1 MRKILLL
8 ICFVLTVV
16 SGAHAQNAEYS
27 RLIQEADKLYGSKDY
42 LKAAQT
48 YNKAFAANGD
58 KGTIN
63 DRYNAACLWSL
74 AGNKDSAFFH
84 LFRIA
89 KKGGYSDLSHLKVD
103 TDLELLHSDKRWEE
117 ICALIKQNKDDVE
130 ANLNKPLVAILD
142 SIYTDDQEP
151 RLQIEG
157 IEKKYGRNS
166 DEMKAHIKMAVYKD
180 SVNLLKIVKILDK
193 YGWVGPDV
201 VGARGNQ
208 TLFLVIQHADIETQQ
223 KYLPMMKEAVKNKK
237 ASSSSLALLE
247 DRVALRTGKKQI
259 YGSQIGR
266 YPDGKYY
273 VSPLEDPDNVDK
285 RRSEV
290 GLGPLSDYTT
300 HWNFTWDVEAYKKQL
315 PEIEKH
321 EKSIDVNDR

>member
-1 MRKILLL
+1 MKKWLLL
-8 ICFVLTVV
+8 ICLVQATVSEV
-16 SGAHAQNAEYS
+16 SAQNTEYT
-27 RLIQEADKLYGSKDY
+27 RLIQEADRLYGTKDY

-48 YNKAFAANGD
+48 YNKAFAANDD
-58 KGTIN
+58 KGAIN

-117 ICALIKQNKDDVE
+117 LCARVKQNKDDAEV
-130 ANLNKPLVAILD
+130 NLNKPLVALLD
-142 SIYTDDQEP
+142 SIYTDDQVP
-151 RLQIEG
+151 RLQIEQ

-166 DEMKAHIKMAVYKD
+166 DEMKAHWKMVAHKD
-180 SVNLLKIVKILDK
+180 SVNLVKILKIIDE

-201 VGARGNQ
+201 VGAKGNQ
-208 TLFLVIQHADIETQQ
+208 TLFLVIQHADIGTQQ
-223 KYLPMMKEAVKNKK
+223 KYLPMMREAVKNKK
-237 ASSSSLALLE
+237 ASASALALLE

-266 YPDGKYY
+266 YPDGRYY

-285 RRSEV
+285 RRAGV
-290 GLGPLSDYTT
+290 GLGPLNDYTA
-300 HWNFTWDVEAYKKQL
+300 HWNFSWDAEAYKKQL
-315 PEIEKH
+315 TEIETLEGNQK
-321 EKSIDVNDR
+321 D